1 MLEAISRA
9 AIRREYVAGQDRS
22 LTASQHRLNRSRR
35 ELLAFLASVP
45 ETQLLDLKGRVGI
58 WAKYATYGHYD
69 EHLRDLQNYQGKV
82 ALGNKSKL
90 KGRRRT

>member
-1 MLEAISRA
+1 
-9 AIRREYVAGQDRS
+9 
-22 LTASQHRLNRSRR
+22 
-35 ELLAFLASVP
+35 LAFLASVP